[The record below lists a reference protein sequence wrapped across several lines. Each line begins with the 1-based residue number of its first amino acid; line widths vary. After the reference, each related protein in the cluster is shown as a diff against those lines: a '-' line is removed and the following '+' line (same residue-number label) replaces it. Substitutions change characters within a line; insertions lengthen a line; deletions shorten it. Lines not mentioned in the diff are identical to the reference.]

1 METIKRK
8 RRADRNH
15 VIYQL
20 TNVVNGKTYIGIT
33 ACIGQAR
40 LKAVKVRW
48 QKHVR
53 RALTENLDWNL
64 CKEIR
69 HFGEESFTYEVLEV
83 VRGKPEVH
91 ARERALISSLSPVLN
106 TQ

>member
-1 METIKRK
+1 MDTIKRK
-8 RRADRNH
+8 RRSDRNH

-33 ACIGQAR
+33 ACVGQAR
-40 LKAVKVRW
+40 LKAVKIRW

-53 RALTENLDWNL
+53 RAVTEDLNWNL

-83 VRGKPEVH
+83 VRGKSEVH
-91 ARERALISSLSPVLN
+91 ARERELIAALKPALN

>member
-8 RRADRNH
+8 RRSDRNH

-33 ACIGQAR
+33 VCIGQAK

-48 QKHVR
+48 QKHVT
-53 RALTENLDWNL
+53 RAWNENLDWNL

-69 HFGEESFTYEVLEV
+69 HFGEESFTYEVVEV
-83 VRGKPEVH
+83 VRGKVEVH
-91 ARERALISSLSPVLN
+91 ARERVLIAELQPALN